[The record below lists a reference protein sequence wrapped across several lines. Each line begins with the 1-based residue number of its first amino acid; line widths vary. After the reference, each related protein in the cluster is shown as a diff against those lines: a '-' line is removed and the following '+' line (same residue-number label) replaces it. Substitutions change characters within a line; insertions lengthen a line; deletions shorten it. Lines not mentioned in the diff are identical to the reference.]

1 MVPSHL
7 DCETGRGRLG
17 RGKGERRK
25 GKAGKGRLWGGGG
38 EGLRGWEV
46 SDLGFWEGK
55 KGKAGGR
62 RGLESGKVI

>member
-17 RGKGERRK
+17 RGKGER
-25 GKAGKGRLWGGGG
+25 GRLGR

-46 SDLGFWEGK
+46 SDLGFWEGER
-55 KGKAGGR
+55 GKAGGR